1 MKSSKK
7 KRVKTHLK
15 KNQSTEIGEPWKA
28 YGKPS
33 DPLFFFKE
41 KIGPKRFARPH
52 RWHLAGRSGEQFVDE
67 QAQQQRQ
74 QRPLF
79 GPGTGRR
86 SDRPVV
92 VHFHRSL
99 GAVKKKTKKNDARS
113 IDCFFLLP
121 VFSTPFLVSV
131 DWCRSRGTLRRVPWE
146 MGVAPEV
153 QTTNQ
158 TRRTKQK
165 KNPKQPPSCESR
177 PVLFL
182 FWFDFGS
189 IFGTGGGFVFG
200 FGLFFFV
207 HFFFFLNRSSSC
219 FFFFIFWSL
228 VLVCFLRVSVR
239 TKKKLPTPPAPPLD
253 VVAVDHG
260 PTPSPNRFVTVS

>member
-99 GAVKKKTKKNDARS
+99 GAVKKKQKKTTPVRLIVFFCCLFFRLRFWSPLIGAVPVELSVVFHGKWESHPRYKQQTKPEEPNKRKTRNSRHLANLVLFYFSLGSILDRS
-113 IDCFFLLP
+113 LGRGGVRFWVRIVFFL
-121 VFSTPFLVSV
+121 FISF
-131 DWCRSRGTLRRVPWE
+131 
-146 MGVAPEV
+146 
-153 QTTNQ
+153 
-158 TRRTKQK
+158 
-165 KNPKQPPSCESR
+165 
-177 PVLFL
+177 
-182 FWFDFGS
+182 
-189 IFGTGGGFVFG
+189 
-200 FGLFFFV
+200 
-207 HFFFFLNRSSSC
+207 SSS
-219 FFFFIFWSL
+219 I
-228 VLVCFLRVSVR
+228 VLLRVSFFSFFGLLCWCVSYAFR
-239 TKKKLPTPPAPPLD
+239 CGQKK
-253 VVAVDHG
+253 
-260 PTPSPNRFVTVS
+260 SFRRRRRRR